1 LAVSATGNQP
11 TPSEQDLQDY
21 VDGRL
26 DAVQQAEIA
35 AYLADHPETAA
46 RIERDRAHIAGMHA
60 LYDGVLT
67 EPIPS
72 SMQALLERAAR
83 RRRPRLALGAV
94 ALAGA
99 VILGLAVL
107 RWST

>member
-1 LAVSATGNQP
+1 MGNQP
-11 TPSEQDLQDY
+11 APSEQDLQDY
-21 VDGRL
+21 TDGRL
-26 DAVQQAEIA
+26 DAGQQAEIA

-60 LYDGVLT
+60 LYDSVLT
-67 EPIPS
+67 EPIPP
-72 SMQALLERAAR
+72 SMLALLQRAAR
-83 RRRPRLALGAV
+83 RRRPRLAIAAV
-94 ALAGA
+94 ALVGV